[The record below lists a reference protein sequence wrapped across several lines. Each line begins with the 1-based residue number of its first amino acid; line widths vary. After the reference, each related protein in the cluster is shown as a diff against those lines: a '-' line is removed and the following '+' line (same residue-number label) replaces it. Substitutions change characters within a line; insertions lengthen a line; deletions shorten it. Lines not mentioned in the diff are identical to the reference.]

1 MRKDFCRR
9 SVGKGRAREGLLE
22 EQVVEGEREVLQVG
36 GCLEGEGSPKSWS
49 LRVSLRLVLSRP
61 WGMWPVTWGSSVA
74 QPQADPI
81 QWLQTILLDWAKAAF
96 RDLNLDGPWN
106 SQRGLCYGREGLRS
120 NGCYCRQGNP
130 ESLSP
135 I

>member
-9 SVGKGRAREGLLE
+9 SVGKGRAQEGLLE
-22 EQVVEGEREVLQVG
+22 EPVVEGEREVLQVG

-74 QPQADPI
+74 QP
-81 QWLQTILLDWAKAAF
+81 
-96 RDLNLDGPWN
+96 
-106 SQRGLCYGREGLRS
+106 
-120 NGCYCRQGNP
+120 
-130 ESLSP
+130 
-135 I
+135 